1 MEENLKMEKANSP
14 VGFILTLVPFEERWI
29 MEMTVL
35 FYINVLSGGGAE
47 RVVANLANH
56 FSEDEIK
63 CTIVTSNYT
72 ENEYPLSDKVKRI
85 VLNKSSKV
93 EKNRITKNI
102 TYIRKLRKIIK
113 TEDIDVV
120 ISFMQEPNFRAILAS
135 IGLKNKVV
143 VSVRNDPKK
152 EYPGILGWLLGHFV
166 LPLADGCVFQ
176 TQEARQWFP
185 RNMQK
190 KSKIIQ
196 NEVAPIFFDTSA
208 KCTKNIVTIGRLNT
222 QKNQMLLIK
231 AFNKIAG
238 EFPDENILIYGKG
251 ELKGSL
257 EKEIKKQGLEN
268 QIYLKGTTLNVEKIL
283 SEAKIFVLSSDYEG
297 MPNALLEAL
306 AVGVPCIATDCPCG
320 GPREIIESEKN
331 GILIPVGDDNE
342 LAKALRYLLK
352 NPEISKKMSEAAKKN
367 AEKFRPNKVYQE
379 WKEYIYK
386 VLAYRKSEV

>member
-135 IGLKNKVV
+135 IGLK
-143 VSVRNDPKK
+143 
-152 EYPGILGWLLGHFV
+152 
-166 LPLADGCVFQ
+166 
-176 TQEARQWFP
+176 
-185 RNMQK
+185 
-190 KSKIIQ
+190 
-196 NEVAPIFFDTSA
+196 
-208 KCTKNIVTIGRLNT
+208 
-222 QKNQMLLIK
+222 IK
-231 AFNKIAG
+231 
-238 EFPDENILIYGKG
+238 
-251 ELKGSL
+251 
-257 EKEIKKQGLEN
+257 
-268 QIYLKGTTLNVEKIL
+268 
-283 SEAKIFVLSSDYEG
+283 
-297 MPNALLEAL
+297 
-306 AVGVPCIATDCPCG
+306 
-320 GPREIIESEKN
+320 
-331 GILIPVGDDNE
+331 
-342 LAKALRYLLK
+342 
-352 NPEISKKMSEAAKKN
+352 
-367 AEKFRPNKVYQE
+367 
-379 WKEYIYK
+379 W
-386 VLAYRKSEV
+386 